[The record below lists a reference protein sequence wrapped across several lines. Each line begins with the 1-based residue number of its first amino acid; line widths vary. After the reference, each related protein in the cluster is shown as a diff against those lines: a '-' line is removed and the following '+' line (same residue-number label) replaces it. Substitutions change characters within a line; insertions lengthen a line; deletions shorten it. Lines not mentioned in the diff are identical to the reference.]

1 MNQTVVEKVICDA
14 FEGLQL
20 RESEETQWQLLW
32 EEDSYLVLLEKS
44 IFENRDSS
52 RGGIEPW
59 LIGRNRK
66 KSSEVEMW

>member
-44 IFENRDSS
+44 ILRTETAAGVVLSLGWL
-52 RGGIEPW
+52 GGT
-59 LIGRNRK
+59 GK
-66 KSSEVEMW
+66 KPVM